1 MAASQIDK
9 ENQIQQQIEMLESK
23 IAFQDDVIEQLNQE
37 ITVHQTQIAQLRD
50 DLMLIT
56 KRLKDVAPSNIGK
69 PEDEPP
75 PPHY

>member
-9 ENQIQQQIEMLESK
+9 DIQVQQQIEMLESK

-69 PEDEPP
+69 AEDEPP